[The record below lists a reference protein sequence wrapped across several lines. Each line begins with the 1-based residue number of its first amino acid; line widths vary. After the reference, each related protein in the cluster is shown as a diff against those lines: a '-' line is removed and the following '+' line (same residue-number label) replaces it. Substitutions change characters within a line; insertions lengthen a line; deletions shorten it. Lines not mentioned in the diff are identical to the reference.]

1 MLKNSVDFEIRI
13 YLLDFGILTHHT
25 GKQKLHYIVC
35 VYFMII
41 TQKLKSFK
49 NLLPF
54 LIKIFTCKQ
63 HSIVFLHQKRQYPLK
78 SHAMY
83 IYIIDYHI
91 DNKIYFF
98 CMYLER
104 II

>member
-41 TQKLKSFK
+41 TQKFKSFK

-54 LIKIFTCKQ
+54 LIKIFTLNNIQ
-63 HSIVFLHQKRQYPLK
+63 LYFYIKRDNTLWNHMQFIFISL
-78 SHAMY
+78 
-83 IYIIDYHI
+83 II
-91 DNKIYFF
+91 
-98 CMYLER
+98 M
-104 II
+104 